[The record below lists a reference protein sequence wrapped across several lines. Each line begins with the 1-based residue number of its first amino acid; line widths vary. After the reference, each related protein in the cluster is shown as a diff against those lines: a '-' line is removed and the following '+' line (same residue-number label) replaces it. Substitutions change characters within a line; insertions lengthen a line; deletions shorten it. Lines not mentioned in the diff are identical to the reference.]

1 MKTRFDPI
9 RAHELS
15 VSTRQFLKQDQ
26 LCGCFYCQR
35 IFRSGEVVD
44 WYGDHDESAVC
55 PYCGIDA
62 VVVERPD
69 LPITKAFLREMRQNL
84 FTEAE

>member
-1 MKTRFDPI
+1 MASDDKLI
-9 RAHELS
+9 RAHEISKNNREL
-15 VSTRQFLKQDQ
+15 LLQDQ

-44 WYGDHDESAVC
+44 WYGDHDETAVC

-62 VVVERPD
+62 VIVERPD
-69 LPITKAFLREMRQNL
+69 LPVTKAFLREMRQYL